1 MGVSPGVTRQPY
13 NAAVLLSS
21 VTHWFTR
28 KDFSDGLQILGIA
41 YTYNMYSLGPISPQ
55 TVAMDFFSRT
65 TTQHSMPT
73 AWHITSGQ
81 HMSTVHVT
89 EAPAHVTSDCA
100 QRTCWPDK
108 VSSSVKPRQA

>member
-41 YTYNMYSLGPISPQ
+41 YTYNMYSLATDITPNGGYGFFLQNHYMTWCNVCVQGP
-55 TVAMDFFSRT
+55 
-65 TTQHSMPT
+65 
-73 AWHITSGQ
+73 
-81 HMSTVHVT
+81 
-89 EAPAHVTSDCA
+89 
-100 QRTCWPDK
+100 
-108 VSSSVKPRQA
+108 